1 MVSKDIFLTI
11 IVPVYNVE
19 RYLRACLDSIA
30 GLSCVTWEAI
40 LIDDGSTDNSGAICD
55 EYAKRA
61 DRFRVIHQKN
71 AGVSA
76 ARNAGLEAARGEWI
90 WFVDSDDIVDVGCVP
105 QMYQWL
111 LQNPSVD
118 YVMFDLRKFN
128 DGEPIRLDTTEEHI
142 SNSKEKGFV
151 LEPKVVQEN
160 SKNDFLLKYLC
171 AQHQTLWYKR
181 KLIELNQNRFTL
193 GIRNSEDGEFM
204 AKYLMVMK
212 HPVFVN
218 TVVYYYRM
226 REGSAMHL
234 PHVLRN
240 IVEDVPVV
248 FFNLLK
254 WMDMVGQGVE
264 PWWNHWIM
272 KMVQNLLVQAGRYP
286 ELDKRQ
292 FQKTIRKMLSACAD
306 KGFSFVHDK
315 KMRLAYRSVTAYF
328 WVNKLYLKLK
338 SL

>member
-1 MVSKDIFLTI
+1 MQDIFLTI

-30 GLSCVTWEAI
+30 QLSNVTWEAI
-40 LIDDGSTDNSGAICD
+40 LVDDGSTDRSGVICD
-55 EYAKRA
+55 EYAKRNA
-61 DRFRVIHQKN
+61 KFRVVHQQN

-76 ARNAGLEAARGEWI
+76 ARNAGLERARGEWI

-111 LQNPSVD
+111 QQNPSID
-118 YVMFDLRKFN
+118 YVMFDLRKFD
-128 DGEPIRLDTTEEHI
+128 DGEQIRLDTTEEHI
-142 SNSKEKGFV
+142 SNSKEKEFV
-151 LEPKVVQEN
+151 TELKVVQEK
-160 SKNDFLLKYLC
+160 SKNDFLLKHLC
-171 AQHQTLWYKR
+171 AQHQTLWYKHE
-181 KLIELNQNRFTL
+181 LIELHHNRFTL

-204 AKYLMVMK
+204 AKYLMVME
-212 HPVFVN
+212 HPAFVN
-218 TVVYYYRM
+218 TVIYYYRM

-254 WMDMVGQGVE
+254 WMDMVGQKAE
-264 PWWNHWIM
+264 PWWNHWVM
-272 KMVQNLLVQAGRYP
+272 KMMQNLLAQAGRYH

-292 FQKTIRKMLSACAD
+292 FQKTIRKMLNACAD

-315 KMRLAYRSVTAYF
+315 KMRLAYRSVTVYF
-328 WVNKLYLKLK
+328 RVNKLYLKLK
-338 SL
+338 RL

>member
-1 MVSKDIFLTI
+1 MQDIFISI

-30 GLSCVTWEAI
+30 RLSSVCWEAI
-40 LIDDGSTDNSGAICD
+40 LIDDGSTDASGGVCD
-55 EYAKRA
+55 EYAAREP
-61 DRFRVIHQKN
+61 RFRVIHQQN

-90 WFVDSDDIVDVGCVP
+90 WFVDSDDVVDVGCVP

-111 LQNPSVD
+111 LQNPNVD
-118 YVMFDLRKFN
+118 YVMFDLQKFD
-128 DGEPIRLDTTEEHI
+128 DGERIHLNGTEGTM
-142 SNSKEKGFV
+142 SNSKEKG
-151 LEPKVVQEN
+151 LGSELKVIQEN
-160 SKNDFLLKYLC
+160 SKNDFLLKHVCSYHC
-171 AQHQTLWYKR
+171 TLWYKR
-181 KLIELNQNRFTL
+181 KLIELHQNRFTL

-272 KMVQNLLVQAGRYP
+272 KMVQNLLVQAGRYQ

-292 FQKTIRKMLSACAD
+292 FQKTIRKMLDACAD